1 MSSNKTNMNQI
12 SRFFGEIVRIR
23 TIEQNIAER
32 YKLQEMRCPIH
43 LSIGQEGP
51 AVGISMFLSQNDKML
66 GEYPLKKF
74 GIGRKVRGI

>member
-1 MSSNKTNMNQI
+1 MSLNKTNINQI

-32 YKLQEMRCPIH
+32 YKLQEMKCPVH

-51 AVGISMFLSQNDKML
+51 AVGISMFLSQKMTKCL
-66 GEYPLKKF
+66 ALIEAAHYLAKEE
-74 GIGRKVRGI
+74 I